1 MIKSIASINSLLV
14 DIKTANNPLSVKLQ
28 QCGFDTN
35 GNIGAESEYTVQ
47 TLLQSIDAL
56 AIQFLTI
63 TASRTQFIQRTSY
76 AERKQ
81 VEEHLKKLFM
91 CLRNTQDI
99 LETFKQ
105 NHLCIYQHSSLS
117 YTTEDGTV
125 KTLPLAQ
132 ALDHLDMLKPFSRM
146 LELVTAQERIHALS
160 AVLETLL
167 NKEYS
172 STSLA
177 HEDDHELTEEQ
188 HNALELSNYLIKQA
202 L

>member
-14 DIKTANNPLSVKLQ
+14 DIKTANNPLPVKLQ
-28 QCGFDTN
+28 HCGFDIN
-35 GNIGAESEYTVQ
+35 GTIGAENEYTVQ

-63 TASRTQFIQRTSY
+63 TASRKQFIQRTSY
-76 AERKQ
+76 SERKQ
-81 VEEHLKKLFM
+81 VEAHLGKLFM
-91 CLRNTQDI
+91 CLSNTQEI
-99 LETFKQ
+99 LDTFKQ
-105 NHLCIYQHSSLS
+105 NHLRVHEHSVLD
-117 YTTEDGTV
+117 YCMADGTV

-132 ALDHLDMLKPFSRM
+132 ALEYLDMLKPFSRM

-167 NKEYS
+167 NKEYAS
-172 STSLA
+172 SSLE
-177 HEDDHELTEEQ
+177 HEDDHELTVEQ